1 LQCTRCQSKNA
12 SKKSPKQFVLILVT
26 NESINMSVSTASQL
40 ATLQAQVTSLT
51 SNNNNY
57 WLIWAGSLAILMQV
71 GFMCL
76 EVGSVRIKN
85 TKNILLKVRT

>member
-1 LQCTRCQSKNA
+1 
-12 SKKSPKQFVLILVT
+12 
-26 NESINMSVSTASQL
+26 MSASTASQL

-85 TKNILLKVRT
+85 TKNILLKVRTLISRISAVRSVIFLIFGF

>member
-1 LQCTRCQSKNA
+1 
-12 SKKSPKQFVLILVT
+12 
-26 NESINMSVSTASQL
+26 MSASTASQL
-40 ATLQAQVTSLT
+40 ATLQAQVASLT

-85 TKNILLKVRT
+85 TKNILLKVRTLISRISAVRSVIFLIFGS